1 MNYQQLKLDICDVFV
16 FIGVWVD
23 LIIYWVMSNE
33 EVKQNNYLSHQ
44 HRGGIEYQIGI
55 RNRNIQEFD
64 AFKVDTTAL
73 ARTVITK
80 VL

>member
-1 MNYQQLKLDICDVFV
+1 
-16 FIGVWVD
+16 
-23 LIIYWVMSNE
+23 MSNE

-44 HRGGIEYQIGI
+44 DRGGIEYQIGI
-55 RNRNIQEFD
+55 RNKNIQEYD
-64 AFKVDTTAL
+64 AFKVDATAL